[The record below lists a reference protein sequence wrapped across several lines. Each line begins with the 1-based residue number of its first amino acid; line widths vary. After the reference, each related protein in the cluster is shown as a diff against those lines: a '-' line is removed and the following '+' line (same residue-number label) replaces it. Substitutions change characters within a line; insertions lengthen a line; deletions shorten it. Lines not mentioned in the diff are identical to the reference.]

1 MRLCKQL
8 LLTILVATLGC
19 GTKSSTPVT
28 ADSAT
33 QDTAPLDATSIDT
46 AVLDTVADALAPEPT
61 LQCPN
66 AGALPFT
73 LASTGWQQKST
84 QDLANSLPRNKDEA
98 HDLLGNPGGPWLTT
112 DMAYDATPTTGAQV
126 LHGRK
131 ARTAPDG
138 GLDTTGL
145 PGEFVSLWLPQ
156 AGGWTQAGRM
166 LTAADGTYA
175 ITLPAALAFGTG
187 LHAAYAF
194 LESEPSC
201 TIHFGLVKPAKTQ
214 FIVTDIDGTL
224 TTADTELTLQLIDL
238 THDPAQKTG
247 AAAMVQAW
255 AAKGYAVVYLSA
267 RGHRMRAETRPW
279 LDKHGYPTGLL
290 LTADDLVFGETA
302 RKHKRIWVDRLH
314 NVLGWQAAAA
324 YGNADSDFHAY
335 ADAGLDKS
343 RTFII
348 GPLAGS
354 EGTVAIPNDD
364 YTAHTATF
372 VAAQPHAP

>member
-1 MRLCKQL
+1 MRLRKQCL
-8 LLTILVATLGC
+8 IPALVAMLGC
-19 GTKSSTPVT
+19 GTETSTPAT
-28 ADSAT
+28 AV
-33 QDTAPLDATSIDT
+33 DTA
-46 AVLDTVADALAPEPT
+46 TVADVQSADAAETPPTEPA

-66 AGALPFT
+66 PGALPFA

-84 QDLANSLPRNKDEA
+84 QDLATSLPRNKDEA
-98 HDLLGNPGGPWLTT
+98 HDLLGNPGGPWLPT
-112 DMAYDATPTTGAQV
+112 DMAYDASPTTGPQV

-145 PGEFVSLWLPQ
+145 PGEFVSLWRAPVGSSALP
-156 AGGWTQAGRM
+156 GSWTQAGRM

-175 ITLPAALAFGTG
+175 FTLPAALAFEPG
-187 LHAAYAF
+187 LHAAYAL
-194 LESEPSC
+194 LEPEPSC
-201 TIHFGLVKPAKTQ
+201 TIHYGLVQPAKMQ

-238 THDPAQKTG
+238 SHDPAQKTG

-255 AAKGYAVVYLSA
+255 AAKGYAIVYLSA
-267 RGHRMRAETRPW
+267 RGHRIRAETRPW
-279 LDKHGYPTGLL
+279 LDKHGYPTGVL

-302 RKHKRIWVDRLH
+302 VKHKRTWVDRLQK
-314 NVLGWQAAAA
+314 VLGWQAVAA
-324 YGNADSDFHAY
+324 YGNADSDVHAY
-335 ADAGLDKS
+335 AAAGLDKS

-348 GPLAGS
+348 GPLAGL

-364 YTAHTATF
+364 YTPHTATF
-372 VAAQPHAP
+372 VAAQPHAL